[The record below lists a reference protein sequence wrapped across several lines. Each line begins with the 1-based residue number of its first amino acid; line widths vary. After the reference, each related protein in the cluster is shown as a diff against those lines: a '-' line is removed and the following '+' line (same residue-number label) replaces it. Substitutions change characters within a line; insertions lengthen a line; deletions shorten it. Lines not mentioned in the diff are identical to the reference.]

1 MLVNLKQVMKK
12 VNYMYE
18 LYSVNA
24 IFELSYLQNQ
34 KVNLIQCNVF
44 FKIV

>member
-24 IFELSYLQNQ
+24 IFGLSYLQNQ
-34 KVNLIQCNVF
+34 KVNLIQCNDL

>member
-1 MLVNLKQVMKK
+1 MI
-12 VNYMYE
+12 E

-24 IFELSYLQNQ
+24 MFGLSYLQNQ
-34 KVNLIQCNVF
+34 KLNLIQRVVF